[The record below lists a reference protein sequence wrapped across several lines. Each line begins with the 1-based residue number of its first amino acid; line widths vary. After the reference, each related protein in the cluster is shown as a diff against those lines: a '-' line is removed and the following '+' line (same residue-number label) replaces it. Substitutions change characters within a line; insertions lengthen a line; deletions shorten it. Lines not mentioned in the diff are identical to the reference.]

1 MSDNIYYV
9 ILIKLIIYGS
19 LLFRVT
25 YVDLAAASHPKWRC
39 CQVIKP
45 AEHPCELGKEFVAAL
60 TCPAWALAIESR
72 PGTPAL
78 GHCYGS
84 QLRHP
89 PQGRALLSQAAWLA
103 HHRRSATRSRICRD
117 TRGWGPFVRSCFAG
131 CL

>member
-60 TCPAWALAIESR
+60 TCPAWALAIESHQVR
-72 PGTPAL
+72 PHWAIATDLSCAIHL
-78 GHCYGS
+78 RDEHFCRKRYGS
-84 QLRHP
+84 RITGEVQRGPAFVAIHGVGARLCVP
-89 PQGRALLSQAAWLA
+89 VLLAA
-103 HHRRSATRSRICRD
+103 
-117 TRGWGPFVRSCFAG
+117 
-131 CL
+131 